1 MTSSPARL
9 KDFRQKISWRE
20 IEQSEFFWKRLLAG
34 CVEEDLD
41 MPIALQAW
49 KGDLTSSICSLKG
62 NGAAEL
68 VAREPLVLC
77 GIQLPNILFDAFSC
91 HNLEFSTKGKDGES
105 YQAGNSIGTLRGS
118 IPQLLAVER
127 TLLNFVQRL
136 SGIATYAAEFVKI
149 TQPEKV
155 GLLDTRK
162 TTPGLRILEK
172 YATACG
178 GSFNHRMG
186 LFDRALIK
194 DNHLAAAG
202 IKDPNSL
209 VNFLRAVRKQSK
221 EKLIEL
227 EIDHMEQLEY
237 AILGGVDAVLLDN
250 FTPQEVAQ
258 AVEINQNRV
267 VLEASGCINREN
279 LHEYAKAKPH
289 FISTGAP
296 VHSAKWVD
304 IGLDWIN

>member
-1 MTSSPARL
+1 VTSSPARL

-20 IEQSEFFWKRLLAG
+20 IEQSECFWKRLLAG

-41 MPIALQAW
+41 MPITSQAW
-49 KGDLTSSICSLKG
+49 KGDLTSSLCSLKG
-62 NGAAEL
+62 NGTAEL

-77 GIQLPNILFDAFSC
+77 GIQLPKILFDTFSC
-91 HNLEFSTKGKDGES
+91 YDLEFSTNGKDGES
-105 YQAGNSIGTLRGS
+105 YLTGNSLGTLRGS
-118 IPQLLAVER
+118 IPQLLAIER
-127 TLLNFVQRL
+127 TL
-136 SGIATYAAEFVKI
+136 
-149 TQPEKV
+149 
-155 GLLDTRK
+155 LLDTRK

-202 IKDPNSL
+202 IKDLNSL
-209 VNFLRAVRKQSK
+209 VNFLRAAREQAKG
-221 EKLIEL
+221 KLIEL
-227 EIDHMEQLEY
+227 EIDHLEQLEY

-267 VLEASGCINREN
+267 VLEASGCINRGN

>member
-1 MTSSPARL
+1 
-9 KDFRQKISWRE
+9 
-20 IEQSEFFWKRLLAG
+20 
-34 CVEEDLD
+34 
-41 MPIALQAW
+41 MPIASQAW
-49 KGDLTSSICSLKG
+49 KGDLTSSLCSLKG

-77 GIQLPNILFDAFSC
+77 GIQLPNILFDTFSC

-105 YQAGNSIGTLRGS
+105 YQAGNSLGTLRGS

-127 TLLNFVQRL
+127 TLLNFMQRL
-136 SGIATYAAEFVKI
+136 SGVATYAAEFVMV

-209 VNFLRAVRKQSK
+209 VNFLRAVRKQAK

-227 EIDHMEQLEY
+227 EIDHLEQLEY

-258 AVEINQNRV
+258 AVEINRNRV
-267 VLEASGCINREN
+267 VLEASGGINRVN

-304 IGLDWIN
+304 IGLDWIS

>member
-1 MTSSPARL
+1 MTPSPARL
-9 KDFRQKISWRE
+9 KDFRQRISWRE
-20 IEQSEFFWKRLLAG
+20 VEQAESCWERILLG
-34 CVEEDLD
+34 CVEEDLGK
-41 MPIALQAW
+41 PITSKPWQE
-49 KGDLTSSICSLKG
+49 DLTSSLCSLQG
-62 NGAAEL
+62 NGTAQL

-77 GIQLPNILFDAFSC
+77 GIQLPNLLLDKFSC
-91 HNLEFSTKGKDGES
+91 HDLNFIPNGKDGEP
-105 YQAGNSIGTLRGS
+105 YQAGNNLGTLRGS

-127 TLLNFVQRL
+127 TLLNFLQHL
-136 SGIATYAAEFVKI
+136 SGIATHAADFVKV
-149 TQPEKV
+149 TQPENV
-155 GLLDTRK
+155 CLLDTRK

-178 GSFNHRMG
+178 GSYNHRMG

-202 IKDPNSL
+202 IEGSKAL
-209 VNFLRAVRKQSK
+209 VNFIQAVRKRAK

-227 EIDHMEQLEY
+227 EIDDLDQLEC
-237 AILGGVDAVLLDN
+237 AISGGVDAVLLDN

-267 VLEASGCINREN
+267 VLEASGCINRGN
-279 LHEYAKAKPH
+279 LIEYAKAKPH

-304 IGLDWIN
+304 IGLDWIK

>member
-20 IEQSEFFWKRLLAG
+20 IEQSECFWKRLLAG

-41 MPIALQAW
+41 MPITSQAW
-49 KGDLTSSICSLKG
+49 KGDLTSSLCSLKG
-62 NGAAEL
+62 NGTAEL

-77 GIQLPNILFDAFSC
+77 GIQLPKILFDTFSC
-91 HNLEFSTKGKDGES
+91 YDLEFSTNGKDGES
-105 YQAGNSIGTLRGS
+105 YLTGNSLGTLRGS
-118 IPQLLAVER
+118 IPQLLAIER
-127 TLLNFVQRL
+127 TLLNFMQRL
-136 SGIATYAAEFVKI
+136 SGIATYAAEFVKV
-149 TQPEKV
+149 TKPEKV

-202 IKDPNSL
+202 IKDLNSL
-209 VNFLRAVRKQSK
+209 VNFLLAAREQAK
-221 EKLIEL
+221 EK
-227 EIDHMEQLEY
+227 ID
-237 AILGGVDAVLLDN
+237 
-250 FTPQEVAQ
+250 
-258 AVEINQNRV
+258 
-267 VLEASGCINREN
+267 
-279 LHEYAKAKPH
+279 
-289 FISTGAP
+289 
-296 VHSAKWVD
+296 
-304 IGLDWIN
+304 